1 MWSEKSSRHDRLHQ
15 LVCAGADEGLGLLQ
29 VIALAVATYIQ
40 QKCKQ
45 KPTTHERSSVV

>member
-15 LVCAGADEGLGLLQ
+15 LICAGAYERLGLLQ
-29 VIALAVATYIQ
+29 VIALAMYIQ

-45 KPTTHERSSVV
+45 KPTTHERSSIV